1 MKDIPA
7 SGLSEDALTTIA
19 LENSGRSAALWA
31 LGRSRSAGGSR
42 PLVIAGQGMVG
53 AAALAAAR
61 HLFNWGLDP
70 VVRVVGMRERLRDR
84 ASAALTLVE
93 RYGARFAEL
102 LNVEQARE
110 AFDGLEPGQPLLY
123 GAAGDESSNRA
134 TEISDLIN
142 ELGSEREESRSV
154 PFSVRLR
161 TEPPSAETPRIGVKA
176 EPRDRETMRLLDSTA
191 IREYGM
197 PSLGLMENAGYW
209 AARALWGRLR
219 DPSSARVAV
228 LAGKGNNGGDGCVI
242 ARHLSWWGIG
252 EVRVYLAG
260 REKQLLDDARVNCEY
275 LAAPGVTVT
284 EIAETGEAATF
295 AAGITAADWLVD
307 ALLGTGLAGP
317 VRGISRELLEAV
329 QGLDKPVMAVDTPSG
344 LDATDGH
351 VHGIALPA
359 TVTVTFGVPKLGF
372 TLGEGPELVGDLEV
386 AEISLPARVT
396 GVELEFA
403 EG

>member
-1 MKDIPA
+1 MKEKPA

-31 LGRSRSAGGSR
+31 LECSRAAGGAR
-42 PLVIAGQGMVG
+42 PLVVAGQGMVG
-53 AAALAAAR
+53 AAALVAAR
-61 HLFNWGLDP
+61 HLFNWGLEP

-84 ASAALTLVE
+84 TSAALTLLE

-102 LNVEQARE
+102 LNAEQARGTVD
-110 AFDGLEPGQPLLY
+110 ALEPGQPMVY

-134 TEISDLIN
+134 TEISDLVN
-142 ELGSEREESRSV
+142 ESGSKREEARSV

-161 TEPPSAETPRIGVKA
+161 TEPPPPGSVRVAVRAEA
-176 EPRDRETMRLLDSTA
+176 RDRETMRLFDSTA

-209 AARALWGRLR
+209 AARALWTRLE

-228 LAGKGNNGGDGCVI
+228 LAGKGNNGGDGFVI

-252 EVRVYLAG
+252 DVRVYLAG
-260 REKQLLDDARVNCEY
+260 REDQLMDDARVNCEY
-275 LAAPGVTVT
+275 LSAPGVPVI
-284 EIAETGEAATF
+284 EIAEPEGAAAR
-295 AAGITAADWLVD
+295 AAEIGAADWLAD
-307 ALLGTGLAGP
+307 ALLGTGLSGP
-317 VRGISRELLEAV
+317 VRGLSRELLEVACAV
-329 QGLDKPVMAVDTPSG
+329 EKPVLAVDTPSG
-344 LDATDGH
+344 LDATDGR

-359 TVTVTFGVPKLGF
+359 SVTVTFGVPKLGF
-372 TLGEGPELVGDLEV
+372 TLGEGPRLVGEVLV
-386 AEISLPARVT
+386 AEISLPNRIT
-396 GVELEFA
+396 GAEQEFA